1 MLADAIFRVRV
12 WEQEAPRPDDDRDE
26 YQRDKARIIHSA
38 GFRRLQAKTQVMG
51 VGEGDFHRTR
61 LTHSIEVG
69 QIGEGILSSLK
80 KRYTSAGELIS
91 WLPTAD
97 LLLAACYAH
106 DLGHPPFGH
115 AGEQA
120 LHFRMAD
127 KGGFEGNGQTLRI
140 LTRLEKYRP
149 NQGMNPT
156 RRLILAVL
164 KYPVPYSSFDT
175 DRHLYKPPKCYF
187 DTESPLVDWALGDPF
202 SAAERSLLGTTI
214 EHGKPKHRSLDCSIM
229 ECADDIAYAV
239 HDLEDIVARHLV
251 DESDVLTALHLVLAN
266 TELAGWASQN
276 HVELD
281 DFRRGLFMGGSAQ
294 RKSLI
299 GQLVNLFVTSTTI
312 REEPEFSHPLLRYR
326 AKLAGP
332 VGMLLDGLKSLTY
345 RLVIQRAEVQHLE
358 RRGQRIVEGLFDELA
373 ADPRRFIPTD
383 AWASLDGRDS
393 KERRVCDYIAGMTDP
408 YAEKIYRRLFVPG
421 FGSSRDEL

>member
-1 MLADAIFRVRV
+1 
-12 WEQEAPRPDDDRDE
+12 
-26 YQRDKARIIHSA
+26 
-38 GFRRLQAKTQVMG
+38 
-51 VGEGDFHRTR
+51 
-61 LTHSIEVG
+61 
-69 QIGEGILSSLK
+69 
-80 KRYTSAGELIS
+80 
-91 WLPTAD
+91 
-97 LLLAACYAH
+97 
-106 DLGHPPFGH
+106 
-115 AGEQA
+115 
-120 LHFRMAD
+120 
-127 KGGFEGNGQTLRI
+127 
-140 LTRLEKYRP
+140 
-149 NQGMNPT
+149 
-156 RRLILAVL
+156 
-164 KYPVPYSSFDT
+164 
-175 DRHLYKPPKCYF
+175 
-187 DTESPLVDWALGDPF
+187 
-202 SAAERSLLGTTI
+202 
-214 EHGKPKHRSLDCSIM
+214 
-229 ECADDIAYAV
+229 
-239 HDLEDIVARHLV
+239 
-251 DESDVLTALHLVLAN
+251 
-266 TELAGWASQN
+266 
-276 HVELD
+276 
-281 DFRRGLFMGGSAQ
+281 MGGSAQ